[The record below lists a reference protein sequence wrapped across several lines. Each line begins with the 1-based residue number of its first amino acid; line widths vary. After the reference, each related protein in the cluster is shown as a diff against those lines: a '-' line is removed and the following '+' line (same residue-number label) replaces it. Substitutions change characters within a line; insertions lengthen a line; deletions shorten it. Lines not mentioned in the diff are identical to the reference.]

1 MDKQQLHMHCKRLT
15 ISSSDSVYASLRA
28 LDAAAEALFFSFL
41 LMFFHARELKSMP
54 SAQKTTS
61 ALLLREDLSPDAA
74 HAAAAAVVNESVAI
88 SWQDALCNMPSA
100 AKLARKSGACRAEGT
115 GALAAPCKAK
125 SRLEAGLN
133 SVSAEACFF
142 GGTGGRENEFF
153 LLLRS
158 RLNFLPGCGGGPCC
172 LLCSCT
178 FSLARDGM
186 LGMTVSSCWC
196 GGCASAANETTL
208 PVALSCEGAAGWLVS
223 STVP

>member
-1 MDKQQLHMHCKRLT
+1 
-15 ISSSDSVYASLRA
+15 
-28 LDAAAEALFFSFL
+28 
-41 LMFFHARELKSMP
+41 MP

-61 ALLLREDLSPDAA
+61 ALLVREDLPLVAVQ
-74 HAAAAAVVNESVAI
+74 AAAAALASASVAM
-88 SWQDALCNMPSA
+88 SWQDALCSMPSA
-100 AKLARKSGACRAEGT
+100 AKLAGKSGACRAEGT

-142 GGTGGRENEFF
+142 GGTGGREKEFF

-158 RLNFLPGCGGGPCC
+158 RLNFLPGCGGKPCC
-172 LLCSCT
+172 LLCSCM

-186 LGMTVSSCWC
+186 LGITVSCCWH
-196 GGCASAANETTL
+196 GGAGSAAKETTL
-208 PVALSCEGAAGWLVS
+208 PVALSFDEAAGWLVS